1 MPKKQQGR
9 AVACLPMS
17 EYTHYKVLKILEQNP
32 QVSQR
37 ELASELGVS
46 LGKVNYCLK
55 ALIEKGLVK
64 ANNFKNSSNK
74 LAYVYVLT
82 PSGIE
87 AKAKISMEFLQR
99 KMEEYEVL
107 GVEIEQL
114 KKEQGERERKRART
128 D

>member
-1 MPKKQQGR
+1 MP
-9 AVACLPMS
+9 

-37 ELASELGVS
+37 ELANELGVS
-46 LGKVNYCLK
+46 LGKANYCLK

-74 LAYVYVLT
+74 LAYFYVLT

-87 AKAKISMEFLQR
+87 AKAKISMQFLQR
-99 KMEEYEVL
+99 KMEEYEAL
-107 GVEIEQL
+107 GAEIEQL
-114 KKEQGERERKRART
+114 KREQGEHESKAART

>member
-1 MPKKQQGR
+1 MQ
-9 AVACLPMS
+9 

-46 LGKVNYCLK
+46 LGKANYCLK

-74 LAYVYVLT
+74 LAYFYVLT

-87 AKAKISMEFLQR
+87 AKAKISIQFLQR

-107 GVEIEQL
+107 GEEIEQL
-114 KKEQGERERKRART
+114 KKEQGERESNTVKA